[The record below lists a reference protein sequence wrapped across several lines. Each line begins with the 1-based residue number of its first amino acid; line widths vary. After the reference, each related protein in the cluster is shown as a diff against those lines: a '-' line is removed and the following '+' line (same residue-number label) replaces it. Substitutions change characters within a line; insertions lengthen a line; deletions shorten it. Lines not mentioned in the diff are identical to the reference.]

1 MECQSKLLS
10 VQDELSVTKVIKKSV
25 QATKN
30 SVQLNA
36 VKDTEKMSSWAAVVE
51 KNSSIKVSQT
61 LKEMKKAVKSVII
74 ESNREYNVIMFNIEE
89 KDEDDHREN
98 FDADTALDIMNSAGL
113 DTVEGEYITKR
124 IGALISSQLL
134 LIC

>member
-10 VQDELSVTKVIKKSV
+10 VQDELSVTQVIKKSV

-30 SVQLNA
+30 SVQLN
-36 VKDTEKMSSWAAVVE
+36 
-51 KNSSIKVSQT
+51 
-61 LKEMKKAVKSVII
+61 AVKSVII